1 MIGKY
6 EEDEILNVLLNGFSV
21 QTSGTWWEEVVFWGE
36 MFVQGGF
43 LRSVKGKG
51 IKVYNYT
58 C

>member
-43 LRSVKGKG
+43 LRSEGKG

-58 C
+58 S